1 MAEVDTRC
9 AERKK
14 PEEKPVQQPWEEAL
28 DWDAYYK
35 NRGLISTRLG
45 VKKSEYL
52 QCSTKPDKKDP
63 KKAPPSCCSSCP
75 VQDRATVYIADC
87 PTPKKKGKP
96 NKEYMRCF
104 AANMV
109 VQRLDM
115 PGWEFECPEKLTLKA
130 EIAPGCKLCLDMTR
144 FNLNC
149 LPMEVLKEFQMEA
162 ECLARQLSEGVCI
175 TLCYMKKEIGE

>member
-9 AERKK
+9 AEKKK

-87 PTPKKKGKP
+87 PTPKRRASPIRNTCAASPPIWWSKGWTCP
-96 NKEYMRCF
+96 
-104 AANMV
+104 AGSSSA
-109 VQRLDM
+109 QR
-115 PGWEFECPEKLTLKA
+115 
-130 EIAPGCKLCLDMTR
+130 
-144 FNLNC
+144 
-149 LPMEVLKEFQMEA
+149 
-162 ECLARQLSEGVCI
+162 S
-175 TLCYMKKEIGE
+175 